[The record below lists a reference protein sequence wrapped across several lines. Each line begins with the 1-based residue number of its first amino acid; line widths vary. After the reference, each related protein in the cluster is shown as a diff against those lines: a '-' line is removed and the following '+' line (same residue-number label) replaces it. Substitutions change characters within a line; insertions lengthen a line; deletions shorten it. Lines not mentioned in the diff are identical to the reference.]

1 MRERARE
8 RERERETVSSSPFRS
23 CLLYPQAVLGC
34 TTSLMGGVLY
44 ARARSNLSNQPGA
57 KAKEVMASNKMISS
71 EEEEGDDEEAGESSA
86 LRQ

>member
-1 MRERARE
+1 
-8 RERERETVSSSPFRS
+8 
-23 CLLYPQAVLGC
+23 
-34 TTSLMGGVLY
+34 MGGVLY